1 MASFKDEL
9 SKKENQLLADVK
21 NYLDI
26 SFEDEEYDKNL
37 YNILCNGKKM
47 LDDMCG
53 GKQDYSSKGTER
65 SLLFDYCRYAVNKNL
80 EYFKKNFREEL
91 ISLVMEKEA
100 EKHEGSG

>member
-9 SKKENQLLADVK
+9 SKKEAQLLADVK

-26 SFEDEEYDKNL
+26 SFDDEEYDKNL
-37 YNILCNGKKM
+37 YNHLCNGKKM
-47 LDDMCG
+47 LDDLCG
-53 GKQDYSSKGTER
+53 REQNYSQKGTER

-91 ISLVMEKEA
+91 IGLVIEKEA
-100 EKHEGSG
+100 EKYAGTN